1 MKLPKLIVFDMDGVI
16 IDVSRSYREAARK
29 TARRFFQG
37 ARGFEMLPDPLFPL
51 ADLAGL
57 KQTGGLNNDW
67 ELTSQAIS
75 LLFAR
80 AKLPPMPEAPDDGS
94 SYEETIRLCDVS
106 GLADYLASS
115 SAPLMGLLAG
125 HGRQREPFVESC
137 FQRDVGTGNII
148 KQIFQEI
155 YLGRDLF
162 PAVYGRETRF
172 SAEEGL
178 IHQESLLIDTVILEG
193 LSRRHILAI
202 ATGRPRVE
210 ADFPLDRFSLR
221 HFFRQ
226 VIALDDCTR
235 EEERL
240 FRVQG
245 SRISLSKPNPF
256 MLDLIPR
263 TIGEKFAGCYYL
275 GDMPDDMLAAR
286 SSQTGYRGIGVVSPS
301 PDREAIRKA
310 LLDAGADYLLDDY
323 AALPEIIDSPA

>member
-37 ARGFEMLPDPLFPL
+37 ARGFERLPDPLFPL
-51 ADLAGL
+51 DDLAAL

-67 ELTSQAIS
+67 ELTFQAIS

-80 AKLPPMPEAPDDGS
+80 VRVPLTPESPAGQS
-94 SYEETIRLCDVS
+94 SYEEIIRLCDVS

-115 SAPLMGLLAG
+115 PAPLMELLAG
-125 HGRQREPFVESC
+125 HGRRSEPFVESC
-137 FQRDVGTGNII
+137 FQGDVGTGNLI
-148 KQIFQEI
+148 KQIFQEL

-162 PAVYGRETRF
+162 PAVYARETGF
-172 SAEEGL
+172 CAEEGL
-178 IHQESLLIDTVILEG
+178 IHQESLLIDTAILEG
-193 LSRRHILAI
+193 LAPNHILAI

-210 ADFPLDRFSLR
+210 ADFPLDNFSLR
-221 HFFRQ
+221 HYFRR
-226 VIALDDCTR
+226 IITLDDCTR

-240 FRVQG
+240 FHEQG
-245 SRISLSKPNPF
+245 RRISLGKPNPF

-263 TIGEKFAGCYYL
+263 LIGEKFAGCYYL
-275 GDMPDDMLAAR
+275 GDMPDDMLAAA
-286 SSQTGYRGIGVVSPS
+286 SSQSGYRGIGVVLPS
-301 PDREAIRKA
+301 PGQEAVRKA
-310 LLDAGADYLLDDY
+310 LLNAGAAYLLEDY